1 MREDKRFV
9 IFTFIVYPLVLMFTA
24 GGGFYGQLIISIPFL
39 YDTGDSLIVRDLLLY
54 TIPFIIQTL
63 VVVLFIQERA
73 PVRKTFFKVLSLG
86 AIYLFNYI
94 SIGVPSTFPSRLSS
108 IVQVLQIVIPIVN
121 MFIALM
127 LVKFISRF
135 GLKLG

>member
-24 GGGFYGQLIISIPFL
+24 GGVFYGQLIISIPFL

-94 SIGVPSTFPSRLSS
+94 SIGVPSSFPSRLSS

>member
-24 GGGFYGQLIISIPFL
+24 GGVFYGQLIISIPFL

-127 LVKFISRF
+127 LVKFISIF
-135 GLKLG
+135 

>member
-24 GGGFYGQLIISIPFL
+24 GGVFYGQLIISIPFL

>member
-9 IFTFIVYPLVLMFTA
+9 IFSFIVYPLVLMFTA
-24 GGGFYGQLIISIPFL
+24 GGVFYGQLIISIPFL

>member
-24 GGGFYGQLIISIPFL
+24 GGVFYGQLIISIPFL

-73 PVRKTFFKVLSLG
+73 PVRKTFFRVLSLG